1 MSLAILSSVQP
12 QACPPA
18 ALFGACVL
26 PCLPTL
32 GSVSVP
38 PLCQPRPVQRVLR
51 LTLMSFTTLQ
61 LLPCAGRSLRA
72 VHFCP
77 CGAPLVLT
85 AEVSEPSDPRLLPF
99 TFEEASRMPFT
110 VAHGLGVTARR
121 CPSVGQPVEASEEPM
136 LPDLSAASRRQALA
150 ADQHGA
156 PAPSA
161 ADRLLLL
168 ADRQR
173 VLQAQQAERQVGC

>member
-1 MSLAILSSVQP
+1 MRVQRKLSPTLLPFTIQ
-12 QACPPA
+12 
-18 ALFGACVL
+18 VL
-26 PCLPTL
+26 PC
-32 GSVSVP
+32 
-38 PLCQPRPVQRVLR
+38 
-51 LTLMSFTTLQ
+51 
-61 LLPCAGRSLRA
+61 AARSLRA

-77 CGAPLVLT
+77 SGAPLVLT

-121 CPSVGQPVEASEEPM
+121 CPSAGQPVEALEEPM
-136 LPDLSAASRRQALA
+136 LPDASAASGRQALA
-150 ADQHGA
+150 ADQHG
-156 PAPSA
+156 PPTPSA

-173 VLQAQQAERQVGC
+173 ALQAQQAERQVGCCHLTSLLPVAEPRAPCPCWLP